1 VVLLPDHQIGYALL
15 EQEKTEVTELL
26 IKASV
31 HSVSSCKMGFAIRKK
46 AWGVAYESP
55 VCISW
60 FKPGWHRRFGQFRTD
75 SLRHGTCDQPGE
87 QATDAVGRGPLVRIF
102 ACEPPRPFNH
112 ASVPCPSAL
121 GKLFDAIVTGASD
134 KGIWVR
140 LSQQPVE
147 GKLDSVPAG
156 LQVSDRLRVQLI
168 STDLEPGFI
177 DLKAVGE
184 RLAANAGS

>member
-1 VVLLPDHQIGYALL
+1 
-15 EQEKTEVTELL
+15 
-26 IKASV
+26 
-31 HSVSSCKMGFAIRKK
+31 MR
-46 AWGVAYESP
+46 
-55 VCISW
+55 
-60 FKPGWHRRFGQFRTD
+60 
-75 SLRHGTCDQPGE
+75 
-87 QATDAVGRGPLVRIF
+87 RGPLVRIF
-102 ACEPPRPFNH
+102 ACKPPRPFNH
-112 ASVPCPSAL
+112 ASVPGPSAL